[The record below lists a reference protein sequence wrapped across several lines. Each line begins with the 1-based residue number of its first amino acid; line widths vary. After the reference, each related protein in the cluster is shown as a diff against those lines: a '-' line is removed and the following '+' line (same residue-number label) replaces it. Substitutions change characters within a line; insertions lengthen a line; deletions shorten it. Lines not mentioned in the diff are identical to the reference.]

1 MKDLTAGDF
10 QKEKQTES
18 PTILTKEQEESQS
31 NKKDSGKSKC
41 ACEEIGVHGMNKPC
55 DLVPLNKRLHDLE
68 RSFLQGGS
76 CTCEGLRWVGFHFPV
91 QHPDFG
97 RSVACL
103 CARETETQSR
113 KDILIKASRLL
124 DKKTFSEYDLKLNPK
139 CGTGYKT
146 AQKWAQGNSTPTVL
160 LYGQTGVGKTH
171 LAVASGW
178 VKVGLGESVLFYSSA
193 ELVRELQ
200 AGIKNGTLDK
210 TINRA
215 KSAQNLILD
224 DLGREYST
232 DWTTAIFHEIIDYR
246 YNNNN
251 NLQTLITTNHS
262 LTELETILGLPVV
275 SRLTDFTASTV
286 VIMDGEDVRNR
297 KR

>member
-1 MKDLTAGDF
+1 M
-10 QKEKQTES
+10 
-18 PTILTKEQEESQS
+18 
-31 NKKDSGKSKC
+31 
-41 ACEEIGVHGMNKPC
+41 
-55 DLVPLNKRLHDLE
+55 
-68 RSFLQGGS
+68 
-76 CTCEGLRWVGFHFPV
+76 
-91 QHPDFG
+91 
-97 RSVACL
+97 
-103 CARETETQSR
+103 
-113 KDILIKASRLL
+113 
-124 DKKTFSEYDLKLNPK
+124 
-139 CGTGYKT
+139 
-146 AQKWAQGNSTPTVL
+146 
-160 LYGQTGVGKTH
+160 
-171 LAVASGW
+171 
-178 VKVGLGESVLFYSSA
+178 
-193 ELVRELQ
+193 Q